1 MAVVKLGVANP
12 SSQTLAGGL
21 PEALSLSGWTL
32 TNFPGGMTFTAPTS
46 SPTTVPSKVSV
57 TLDAA
62 NNVTAISYDA
72 SYIHSTLPQ
81 FQATGLSIPRATLL
95 ANLANIMPIVLSGND
110 TIYGNNF
117 ANTLNGLDG
126 KDVIYGY
133 GGDDKLSGG
142 DGNDRLHGGD
152 GTDHLLGG
160 NGNDLLLPGLNKDGG
175 KQEIVDGG
183 AGTDTVSFTG
193 HASAVSVNLLTGAAL
208 GTGTNA
214 KLISIENVVGSS
226 HDDSIGGSA
235 GKNKLSGDAGNDI
248 LDGFGGN
255 DHLDGGTGNDTLRGG
270 EGNDTLLGGDGN
282 DTLQGEKG
290 ADVLDGGAGS
300 DLATYSN
307 SAAAVVINLT
317 SGLGSGGDA
326 QGDTFVGIE
335 DLTGSDFNDTV
346 IGSAGANTLSGGR
359 GDDSIFGQAG
369 NDTLLGNDGNDALF
383 GGDGNDV
390 LAGANGNDGL
400 FGEAGVDTIYGGD
413 GNDYIEG
420 GDGNDVLW
428 GDAGNDNILA
438 GAGNDFV
445 VLGEGDDNFTLGAG
459 ADLVR
464 FDFGNGRDTITDFGN
479 GADQI
484 DFTWTNVTLAQLQAG
499 TTQTSEGVLM
509 QLGTGSILLVGLNVS
524 QLEWNS
530 DFVFA

>member
-12 SSQTLAGGL
+12 SGQQLAGSL

-32 TNFPGGMTFTAPTS
+32 TNFPGGMTFTAPAS
-46 SPTTVPSKVSV
+46 SPPIVPSKVSV

-62 NNVTAISYDA
+62 NNVTALSYDS

-81 FQATGLSIPRATLL
+81 FQATGLSVPRATLL
-95 ANLANIMPIVLSGND
+95 ANLANIMPVVLAGND
-110 TIYGNNF
+110 TITGNNF
-117 ANTLNGLDG
+117 ANTLNGLG
-126 KDVIYGY
+126 GNDVIRGL

-142 DGNDRLHGGD
+142 EGNDTLDGGD
-152 GTDHLLGG
+152 GTDTLLGG
-160 NGNDLLLPGLNKDGG
+160 NGNDVLLPGLNKDGG
-175 KQEIVDGG
+175 KQETVDGG
-183 AGTDTVSFTG
+183 AGSDTISFKD
-193 HASAVSVNLLTGAAL
+193 HPNAVSVSLLTGIAL

-214 KLISIENVVGSS
+214 RLISIENVGGSS
-226 HDDSIGGSA
+226 HDDSIGGS
-235 GKNKLSGDAGNDI
+235 NGDNVLNGGDGNDI
-248 LDGFGGN
+248 IDGFGGN
-255 DHLDGGTGNDTLRGG
+255 DRIHGGAGNDTLRGG
-270 EGNDTLLGGDGN
+270 EGNDSVLGGEGN
-282 DTLQGEKG
+282 DILRGEKG
-290 ADVLDGGAGS
+290 ADALDGGAGR

-307 SAAAVVINLT
+307 SGAAVVVNLT

-326 QGDTFVGIE
+326 QGDTLTGIE
-335 DLTGSDFNDTV
+335 NVNGSDFNDTL
-346 IGSAGANTLSGGR
+346 IGSTSANTLNGGR
-359 GDDSIFGQAG
+359 GDDSMFGQGG
-369 NDTLLGNDGNDALF
+369 NDTLMGNDGNDALF
-383 GGDGNDV
+383 GGDGNDI
-390 LAGANGNDGL
+390 LAGANGNDGI
-400 FGEAGVDTIYGGD
+400 FGEAGIDTIYGGD

-420 GDGNDVLW
+420 GDGDDVIW
-428 GDAGNDNILA
+428 GDAGNDNIQA

-445 VLGEGDDNFTLGAG
+445 VLGAGDDNFTLGAG

-499 TTQTSEGVLM
+499 TTQTSEGVLI
-509 QLGTGSILLVGLNVS
+509 QLGTGSILLVGLAVS